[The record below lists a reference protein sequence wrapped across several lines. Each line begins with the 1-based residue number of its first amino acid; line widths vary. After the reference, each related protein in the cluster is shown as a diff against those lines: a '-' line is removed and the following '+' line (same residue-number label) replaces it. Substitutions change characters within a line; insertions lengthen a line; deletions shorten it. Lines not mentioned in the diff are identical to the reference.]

1 MKQWSTLLQRVCD
14 NLTSAFRFHSE
25 SRFYYPKRQIREGSQ
40 EMSLSSYSE
49 DFAIVH
55 DRGYDEEI
63 TAGDMVRT
71 GPNLFPHF
79 EVLAVHG
86 DKAWVRNTANGAD
99 HLAILLRCRK
109 INGQTFAQ
117 AAE

>member
-1 MKQWSTLLQRVCD
+1 
-14 NLTSAFRFHSE
+14 
-25 SRFYYPKRQIREGSQ
+25 
-40 EMSLSSYSE
+40 MSLSSYS
-49 DFAIVH
+49 DVFAIDH
-55 DRGYDEEI
+55 ERGYDEEI
-63 TAGDMVRT
+63 APGDLVRT

-99 HLAILLRCRK
+99 HLAILSRCRK
-109 INGQTFAQ
+109 INPQAFAQ